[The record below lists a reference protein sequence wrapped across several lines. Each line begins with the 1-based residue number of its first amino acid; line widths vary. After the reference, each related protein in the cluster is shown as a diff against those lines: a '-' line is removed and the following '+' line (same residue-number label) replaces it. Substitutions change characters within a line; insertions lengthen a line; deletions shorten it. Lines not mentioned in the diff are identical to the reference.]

1 MTFKRDVKLDPGQ
14 VRDLRG
20 RRMGGMPGGRMA
32 IPMCGGAV
40 GIIVLIVVLL
50 LNSGILGGEQAGI
63 NSFPIDDTRGGDTL
77 AQECQTGEDA
87 NERQD
92 CRIVGYV
99 NSIQA
104 YWEKQFS
111 DSGQTYQPA
120 TTTLFTG
127 FVDTACGQASSAVGP
142 FYCPTDQAV
151 YLDLGF
157 FDQLSSQF
165 GAQGGPLAEAYVLAH
180 EYGHH
185 IQNLTGTLQNA
196 QSQATGPESGAVRV
210 ELQADCYAGTW
221 TANAVDTE
229 YLEPITQSQINQ
241 ALDAAAAVGDDRI
254 QQQTQGRVTPE
265 NFTHGTSAQRQSWF
279 GVGYRAANPGSCDTF
294 NAEI

>member
-32 IPMCGGAV
+32 IPMGGGAV

-77 AQECQTGEDA
+77 AQECQTGKDA

-196 QSQATGPESGAVRV
+196 QSQASGPESGAVRV

-241 ALDAAAAVGDDRI
+241 ALDAASAVGDDRI